1 MPSTINLRT
10 ALISNVS
17 LCRDIL
23 GKEGDLD
30 FVSLSPKSAA
40 ADLKDT
46 PKKTESK
53 KDNDSKDKSQIS
65 DKNPPESRS
74 SDSKITVTKADT
86 EESATSTAESGEL
99 MPQEEYVVTA
109 SGFRCKKII
118 FDDNPVK
125 ATAPL
130 TEEEKRRKREQK
142 FGPLSKDSEK
152 PAQRNPGRSS
162 SFSQDVSRGT

>member
-30 FVSLSPKSAA
+30 FVSLSPKPAA
-40 ADLKDT
+40 ADSKDT
-46 PKKTESK
+46 PKKVESK
-53 KDNDSKDKSQIS
+53 KDNDSKDNN
-65 DKNPPESRS
+65 KNPSENRL

-86 EESATSTAESGEL
+86 EESANSTAESGEL
-99 MPQEEYVVTA
+99 VPQEEYVVTA
-109 SGFRCKKII
+109 SGFRCKKIT

-125 ATAPL
+125 APVLL

-142 FGPLSKDSEK
+142 FGPTSNDSEK